1 VIEYILIL
9 VVLFT
14 LYSGLDWITR
24 TFFGFGLDSDP
35 LTEEEW
41 EKEQAMRLQASKGLV
56 DDTKLKE

>member
-1 VIEYILIL
+1 MN
-9 VVLFT
+9 
-14 LYSGLDWITR
+14 
-24 TFFGFGLDSDP
+24 